1 MWQELKIQVLSDSV
15 PLLEEKLF
23 ASGAVSLTYLDAK
36 DQPIFLE
43 ILNETPLWESVFILS
58 LFSETTD
65 LEPLISE
72 LGQDR
77 AIVNC
82 NELKIKTL
90 ADQDWE
96 TKWMVDF
103 QPMQFGD
110 KLWVCPSWI
119 TPPDPS
125 AKNIILDPGLAFGS
139 GDHPTTSLCLSWLYD
154 HLTKGQ
160 EVMDYGCGSGVLSIA
175 ARLLG
180 ASTVYAVDYDPQAI
194 TAISNNIEKNMISE
208 GRIRTYLPE
217 DLPTIRVDCL
227 VANILAM
234 PLIELSEQFS
244 NLTKPMGKL
253 VLSGILEE
261 QTNSVIQ
268 HYKRWFEIDKPQ
280 EKDGWVL
287 ISCTRKG

>member
-96 TKWMVDF
+96 TKWMGDF

-139 GDHPTTSLCLSWLYD
+139 GDHSTTSLCLSWLYD
-154 HLTKGQ
+154 HITEGQ
-160 EVMDYGCGSGVLSIA
+160 EVMDYGCGSGILSIA
-175 ARLLG
+175 ATLLG
-180 ASTVYAVDYDPQAI
+180 ASTVYAVDYDPQSI

-268 HYKRWFEIDKPQ
+268 HYKRWFEIDEQQ

>member
-96 TKWMVDF
+96 TKWMEDF

-154 HLTKGQ
+154 HITEGQ
-160 EVMDYGCGSGVLSIA
+160 EVMDYGCGSGILSIA
-175 ARLLG
+175 ATLLG

-261 QTNSVIQ
+261 QANSVIQ
-268 HYKRWFEIDKPQ
+268 HYERWFEIDKPQ

>member
-154 HLTKGQ
+154 HFTEGQ
-160 EVMDYGCGSGVLSIA
+160 EVMDYGCGSGILSIA
-175 ARLLG
+175 ATLLG

-244 NLTKPMGKL
+244 NLTKPMGRL
-253 VLSGILEE
+253 VLSGILKE
-261 QTNSVIQ
+261 QANSVIQ
-268 HYKRWFEIDKPQ
+268 HYERWFEIDEPQ

>member
-43 ILNETPLWESVFILS
+43 ILNETPLWESVLILS

-125 AKNIILDPGLAFGS
+125 ANNIILAPGLAFGS
-139 GDHPTTSLCLSWLYD
+139 GDHPTTSLCLSWLYE
-154 HLTKGQ
+154 HITEGQ
-160 EVMDYGCGSGVLSIA
+160 
-175 ARLLG
+175 
-180 ASTVYAVDYDPQAI
+180 
-194 TAISNNIEKNMISE
+194 
-208 GRIRTYLPE
+208 
-217 DLPTIRVDCL
+217 
-227 VANILAM
+227 
-234 PLIELSEQFS
+234 
-244 NLTKPMGKL
+244 
-253 VLSGILEE
+253 
-261 QTNSVIQ
+261 
-268 HYKRWFEIDKPQ
+268 
-280 EKDGWVL
+280 
-287 ISCTRKG
+287 

>member
-77 AIVNC
+77 AIVNR

-139 GDHPTTSLCLSWLYD
+139 GDHPTTSLCLSWLSD
-154 HLTKGQ
+154 HITEEQ
-160 EVMDYGCGSGVLSIA
+160 EVMDYGCGSGILSIA
-175 ARLLG
+175 ATLLG

-227 VANILAM
+227 VANILAL

-244 NLTKPMGKL
+244 NLTKPMGRL

-268 HYKRWFEIDKPQ
+268 HYKRWFEIDEPQ

>member
-43 ILNETPLWESVFILS
+43 TLNETPLWESVFILS

-154 HLTKGQ
+154 HITEEQ
-160 EVMDYGCGSGVLSIA
+160 EVMDYGCGSGILSIA
-175 ARLLG
+175 ATLLG

-194 TAISNNIEKNMISE
+194 IAISNNIEKNMISKE
-208 GRIRTYLPE
+208 RIRTYLPE
-217 DLPTIRVDCL
+217 DLPSIRVDCL
-227 VANILAM
+227 IANILAM

-244 NLTKPMGKL
+244 NLTKPMGRL

-268 HYKRWFEIDKPQ
+268 HYKRWFEIDEPQ

>member
-43 ILNETPLWESVFILS
+43 TLNETPLWESVFILS

-139 GDHPTTSLCLSWLYD
+139 GDHPTTSLCLSWLSD
-154 HLTKGQ
+154 HITEEQ
-160 EVMDYGCGSGVLSIA
+160 EVMDYGCGSGILSIA
-175 ARLLG
+175 ATLLG

-244 NLTKPMGKL
+244 NLTKPMGRL

>member
-1 MWQELKIQVLSDSV
+1 
-15 PLLEEKLF
+15 
-23 ASGAVSLTYLDAK
+23 
-36 DQPIFLE
+36 LE

-154 HLTKGQ
+154 HITEGQ
-160 EVMDYGCGSGVLSIA
+160 EVMDYGCGSGILSIA
-175 ARLLG
+175 ATLLG

-268 HYKRWFEIDKPQ
+268 HYKQWFEIDKPQ

>member
-96 TKWMVDF
+96 TKWMVNF

-110 KLWVCPSWI
+110 KLWVCPSWN

-125 AKNIILDPGLAFGS
+125 AKNIIRDPGLAFGS
-139 GDHPTTSLCLSWLYD
+139 GDLPTTSLCLSWLYD
-154 HLTKGQ
+154 H
-160 EVMDYGCGSGVLSIA
+160 
-175 ARLLG
+175 
-180 ASTVYAVDYDPQAI
+180 
-194 TAISNNIEKNMISE
+194 ISE
-208 GRIRTYLPE
+208 G
-217 DLPTIRVDCL
+217 
-227 VANILAM
+227 
-234 PLIELSEQFS
+234 Q
-244 NLTKPMGKL
+244 
-253 VLSGILEE
+253 
-261 QTNSVIQ
+261 
-268 HYKRWFEIDKPQ
+268 
-280 EKDGWVL
+280 
-287 ISCTRKG
+287 

>member
-90 ADQDWE
+90 ADQDWK

-154 HLTKGQ
+154 HITEGQ
-160 EVMDYGCGSGVLSIA
+160 EVMDYGCGSGILSIA
-175 ARLLG
+175 ATLLG

-268 HYKRWFEIDKPQ
+268 HYKRWFEIDEQQ
-280 EKDGWVL
+280 EKEGWVL

>member
-90 ADQDWE
+90 ADQDWK

-154 HLTKGQ
+154 HITEGQ
-160 EVMDYGCGSGVLSIA
+160 EVMDYGCGSGILSIA
-175 ARLLG
+175 ATLLG

-194 TAISNNIEKNMISE
+194 IAISNNIEKNMISK

>member
-77 AIVNC
+77 AIVNR

-154 HLTKGQ
+154 HITEEQ
-160 EVMDYGCGSGVLSIA
+160 EVMDYGCGSGILSIA
-175 ARLLG
+175 ATLLG

-217 DLPTIRVDCL
+217 DLPSIRVDCL
-227 VANILAM
+227 IANSLAM

-244 NLTKPMGKL
+244 NLTKPMGRL

>member
-77 AIVNC
+77 AVVNC

-90 ADQDWE
+90 ADQDWK

-139 GDHPTTSLCLSWLYD
+139 GDHPTTSLCLSWLYE
-154 HLTKGQ
+154 HFAEGQ
-160 EVMDYGCGSGVLSIA
+160 EVMDYGCGSGILSIA
-175 ARLLG
+175 ATLLG

-194 TAISNNIEKNMISE
+194 TAISNNIEKNMICE

-261 QTNSVIQ
+261 QTNSIIQ

-287 ISCTRKG
+287 ISCTRKR

>member
-125 AKNIILDPGLAFGS
+125 AKTIILDPGLAFGS

-154 HLTKGQ
+154 HITEEQ

-175 ARLLG
+175 ATLLG